1 MPGFRPATKQKYLP
15 QQPATDPSWSQLSP
29 HHAIMTLPTK
39 EHRRGWSPAQI
50 NGMLWSYQPRRL
62 IKPRS
67 NDSLVCTEGKP
78 NLVLMTYGTCKGLI
92 LNNIKKNVLVHEI
105 SDKSYN
111 NVALNLE
118 FPGKKVS
125 EQGPTTQATHMW
137 HHVWEWNPG
146 YSGGKRALSPLRY
159 PRSPLPWIW
168 LLSETIKALKAY
180 KIFTKIEYMYK
191 TFLNSPHHFLSKWS
205 KYRSW
210 CRYSSSFPHFYL
222 SRVWVVQQS
231 WGGEHSVILLKKI

>member
-125 EQGPTTQATHMW
+125 EQGPTTQANP
-137 HHVWEWNPG
+137 HVTPRLGMEPGLERWEA
-146 YSGGKRALSPLRY
+146 SALTTAPSPL
-159 PRSPLPWIW
+159 STSLGLTLIW
-168 LLSETIKALKAY
+168 NDKSFKSLQNIHENRVHVQNVPQLTTSFLVKMIKISFMMSIQLFISSLLFISCLSCSTIMGRR
-180 KIFTKIEYMYK
+180 T
-191 TFLNSPHHFLSKWS
+191 
-205 KYRSW
+205 
-210 CRYSSSFPHFYL
+210 
-222 SRVWVVQQS
+222 
-231 WGGEHSVILLKKI
+231 

>member
-50 NGMLWSYQPRRL
+50 NGMLWSYQTRRL
-62 IKPRS
+62 IKPRP
-67 NDSLVCTEGKP
+67 NDSLVCTEEKP

-118 FPGKKVS
+118 FPGKK
-125 EQGPTTQATHMW
+125 
-137 HHVWEWNPG
+137 
-146 YSGGKRALSPLRY
+146 
-159 PRSPLPWIW
+159 
-168 LLSETIKALKAY
+168 
-180 KIFTKIEYMYK
+180 
-191 TFLNSPHHFLSKWS
+191 
-205 KYRSW
+205 
-210 CRYSSSFPHFYL
+210 
-222 SRVWVVQQS
+222 SRNKVQQHKQPTCDTTS
-231 WGGEHSVILLKKI
+231 GNGTRARAVGSERSHHCAIPALHFPGFDSYLRR